1 MSPAP
6 DPAAPGPAASGP
18 AAPGPAAPGPAAPD
32 SAAPDSAGPDS
43 AGPDHAGP
51 DPARRST
58 DAAKRW
64 PLSRIVGVAVVA
76 LLLFSAAAVTAGGI
90 ALLNLHHDRAR
101 VLNTFDPAVL
111 QAQQLDIALLNQE
124 TGVRGYALSANQSF
138 LTPYTDGYAAEKAAI
153 AKLKGEYGQLSP
165 ATRADLT
172 SVANQAHYWRN
183 HYAEPAIA
191 EIRRTGKPVISPDIT
206 AGKADFD
213 ALRAKIAVLETTIET
228 ARNQAIAALNDASD
242 VLNIIFIA
250 IAIGLAIIVV
260 LLALGLRAAAIRP
273 LHTLA
278 AEARQVADGDFGHD
292 VSLRGPREVTN
303 LAADVNTMRQRI
315 LQELSAT
322 QAANDVLQA
331 HSEEL
336 QRSNSEL
343 EQFAYIASHDL
354 QEPLRKVA
362 SFTQLLQRRYAG
374 QIDAR
379 ADQYIE
385 FAVDGAKRMQALI
398 NDLLSYSRV
407 GRSAREP
414 ALVSS
419 DAALAQA
426 RTNLA
431 ALMEESDA
439 TIETG
444 HLPLVLGELPLLT
457 AVFQNLL
464 SNALKFRGTKPPR
477 VVITVS
483 RDGDFWLFS
492 FTDNGIGIEP
502 DYADRI
508 FVIFQRLH
516 ERTAY
521 PGTGIGLSM
530 TRKIIEYFGGRI
542 WLDTTYTDGARFL
555 FTLPMPP
562 ETLDP
567 ERPEM
572 QRPETLDPGRADV
585 LGPPSPETPLLL
597 PQGASGDREDEETDA

>member
-1 MSPAP
+1 MSAALDPAAP
-6 DPAAPGPAASGP
+6 DPAAPD
-18 AAPGPAAPGPAAPD
+18 PAAPD
-32 SAAPDSAGPDS
+32 PAAPDPAAPDSAGPDS
-43 AGPDHAGP
+43 AGPV
-51 DPARRST
+51 T
-58 DAAKRW
+58 EAAKRW
-64 PLSRIVGVAVVA
+64 PLSRIVGIALGA
-76 LLLFSAAAVTAGGI
+76 LLLFSVAAVTAGAI
-90 ALLNLHHDRAR
+90 ALFTLHHDRSR
-101 VLNTFDPAVL
+101 VLNTLDPAVL
-111 QAQQLDIALLNQE
+111 QAQQLDIAMLNQE
-124 TGVRGYALSANQSF
+124 TGVRGYALSANQTF
-138 LTPYTDGYAAEKAAI
+138 LAPYTEGAAAEMVAVAS
-153 AKLKGEYGQLSP
+153 LRGEFSQLPP
-165 ATRADLT
+165 ATRTDLT
-172 SVANQAHYWRN
+172 SVATQAHYWRI
-183 HYAEPAIA
+183 HYAAPAIDQV
-191 EIRRTGKPVISPDIT
+191 RRSGKPVISPDIT

-213 ALRAKIAVLETTIET
+213 ALRVKIAALETTIET
-228 ARNQAIAALNDASD
+228 ARSQGIAALNDAAD
-242 VLNIIFIA
+242 VLDVVFVA
-250 IAIGLAIIVV
+250 IAIGLAVIVI
-260 LLALGLRAAAIRP
+260 LLALGLRATAIRP
-273 LHTLA
+273 LHDLA
-278 AEARQVADGDFGHD
+278 AQARQVADGDFGHE
-292 VSLRGPREVTN
+292 VSLRGPREVTS

-315 LQELSAT
+315 LRELSAT

-331 HSEEL
+331 HSAEL

-374 QIDAR
+374 QLDAR

-431 ALMEESDA
+431 APMEESGA
-439 TIETG
+439 TIEAG

-464 SNALKFRGTKPPR
+464 SNALKFRGAKQPR
-477 VVITVS
+477 IVITVS

-521 PGTGIGLSM
+521 PGTGIGLAM

-542 WLDTTYTDGARFL
+542 WLDNTTYPEGARFL

-562 ETLDP
+562 EI
-567 ERPEM
+567 
-572 QRPETLDPGRADV
+572 
-585 LGPPSPETPLLL
+585 SPETPLLP
-597 PQGASGDREDEETDA
+597 PQGASGDRENEETDA